1 MVTSCELSPGNIG
14 PNFLAQ
20 DSKHWHRGHVASV
33 PWEMGDIFPLDGL
46 SEALWAARGPRRIS
60 SPLMGRGREESL
72 LALTGSPAAPCG
84 SSAQG
89 APLSVHCTLPEG
101 ERGPALPSPGS
112 PDGAGAASSLFCVA
126 KGQYYC
132 VKIPLGLDCDPRRP

>member
-1 MVTSCELSPGNIG
+1 MVTSCKLSPGNIG

-60 SPLMGRGREESL
+60 SPLMGRGRGESL
-72 LALTGSPAAPCG
+72 LALTRSPAAPCG

-89 APLSVHCTLPEG
+89 APLSVHALRAHCPRGKEAQHCLPSALLMALG
-101 ERGPALPSPGS
+101 QPPHCSALPK
-112 PDGAGAASSLFCVA
+112 VNTT
-126 KGQYYC
+126 
-132 VKIPLGLDCDPRRP
+132 V